1 MKLWK
6 STHAKDNFGELLD
19 DSRKE
24 PVKITRNNKEIAVVV
39 SIEEYNRLIE
49 LEDSW
54 FALKAKKAS
63 KQGYIG
69 KAKSEYLL
77 KKMLNAE
84 D

>member
-1 MKLWK
+1 MKLYK
-6 STHAKDNFGELLD
+6 STEAKDNFGEVLD
-19 DSRKE
+19 NSRKE

-54 FALKAKKAS
+54 FAAKAKEAS
-63 KQGYIG
+63 KKGYIG
-69 KAKSEYLL
+69 KTKSEALL
-77 KKMLNAE
+77 EKMLNAK

>member
-6 STHAKDNFGELLD
+6 STQAKDNFGELLD

-39 SIEEYNRLIE
+39 SIEEYNRLID

-54 FALKAKKAS
+54 FASKAKEAS

-69 KAKSEYLL
+69 KTKSEALL
-77 KKMLNAE
+77 EKMLNAK

>member
-1 MKLWK
+1 MKIYK
-6 STHAKDNFGELLD
+6 STAAKDSFGELLD

-39 SIEEYNRLIE
+39 SVEEYNRLIN

-54 FALKAKKAS
+54 YAAKAKEAS
-63 KQGYIG
+63 KGGYLS
-69 KAKSEYLL
+69 KAKSEELL
-77 KKMLNAE
+77 EDMLNAK

>member
-6 STHAKDNFGELLD
+6 STQAKDNFGELLD

-39 SIEEYNRLIE
+39 SIEEYNRLID

-54 FALKAKKAS
+54 FASKAKEAS

-69 KAKSEYLL
+69 KNKSEALL
-77 KKMLNAE
+77 EKMLNAE